1 MSRYVAPVRVE
12 IEAVGYGTGRLSL
25 DAGDW
30 SYRGNFSYIVPFPA
44 DVVGMLQEVLSGLC
58 NIGSARMAREPA
70 ACLLVVSRHDVG
82 SGGTIG
88 LQESDTGLVLRAD
101 CNVVDFATAFLTAM
115 GRIGDEDWRTLSPD
129 EDFPHEQCRKLQE
142 EIESFRRRHETL

>member
-1 MSRYVAPVRVE
+1 MRVE
-12 IEAVGYGTGRLSL
+12 IDAVGYGTGRFSL
-25 DAGDW
+25 DAGAW
-30 SYRGNFSYIVPFPA
+30 SYRGSFSCILPFPA
-44 DVVGMLQEVLSGLC
+44 DVATMLREVVSGLC

-88 LQESDTGLVLRAD
+88 VQESDTGLVLRAD
-101 CNVVDFATAFLTAM
+101 CDVVDFATAFLTAM
-115 GRIGDEDWRTLSPD
+115 GRIGEKEWRTLSPD

-142 EIESFRRRHETL
+142 EIELFRRRDETP